1 MNDIPF
7 GNEVVGVAASVQNLV
22 GLVEVTARGVAAQPR
37 KLRGRGSRVGRWW
50 VLLRGGGSRLEFKC
64 GCG

>member
-1 MNDIPF
+1 
-7 GNEVVGVAASVQNLV
+7 VGVAASVQDLV
-22 GLVEVTARGVAAQPR
+22 GVVEVTARGVAAQPR